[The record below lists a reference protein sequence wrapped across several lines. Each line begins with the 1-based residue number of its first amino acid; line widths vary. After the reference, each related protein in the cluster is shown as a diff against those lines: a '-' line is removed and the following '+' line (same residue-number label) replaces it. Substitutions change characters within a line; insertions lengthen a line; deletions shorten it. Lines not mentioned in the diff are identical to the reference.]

1 MVYTNPLLSRV
12 PEWGPAFICLQLF
25 TTPNTHAQID
35 WLQVFFF
42 HASLGSASNSPVA
55 LKLRKALPS
64 FHAATPNHVT

>member
-1 MVYTNPLLSRV
+1 MLQRNISTLVYDMVYTYPLLSRV

-42 HASLGSASNSPVA
+42 MLHWVVPRIHLWP
-55 LKLRKALPS
+55 
-64 FHAATPNHVT
+64 